1 MSHLKLKKM
10 DITGV
15 VAIISVFGVI
25 PLIIF
30 LVHRHRE
37 RKALIE
43 KGLDISLLVEEKK
56 CSTLSSLKYGVL
68 LIGLAIGILIGN
80 ILDAYTGLNEE
91 VSYFSMIF
99 LFGGLALLVFY
110 GLVKRQEE
118 NLE

>member
-1 MSHLKLKKM
+1 M

-25 PLIIF
+25 PLVVY

-43 KGLDISLLVEEKK
+43 KGMDISLLQGEKK
-56 CSTLSSLKYGVL
+56 CRTLDSLKYGVV

-80 ILDAYTGLNEE
+80 ILAANTNLNDE

-99 LFGGLALLVFY
+99 LFGGLALLIFY
-110 GLVKRQEE
+110 SLAKRHQEE
-118 NLE
+118 N

>member
-1 MSHLKLKKM
+1 M

>member
-1 MSHLKLKKM
+1 M
-10 DITGV
+10 DITAI
-15 VAIISVFGVI
+15 VAIISSFGIV

-30 LVHRHRE
+30 LVHRHKE

-43 KGLDISLLVEEKK
+43 KGMDMSLLVGDKK
-56 CSTLSSLKYGVL
+56 CSTLESLKYGVL
-68 LIGLAIGILIGN
+68 LIGLAIGILVGN

-110 GLVKRQEE
+110 GIAKKQEE
-118 NLE
+118 EK

>member
-1 MSHLKLKKM
+1 M

-15 VAIISVFGVI
+15 VAIISSFGIV

-43 KGLDISLLVEEKK
+43 KGL
-56 CSTLSSLKYGVL
+56 STELFVSATKDRTQESLKYGIL
-68 LIGLAIGILIGN
+68 AIGLAIGILIGN
-80 ILDAYTGLNEE
+80 MLDEYTRMSEE

-99 LFGGLALLVFY
+99 LFGGLALLTFY
-110 GLVKRQEE
+110 SLAKKDKE
-118 NLE
+118 

>member
-1 MSHLKLKKM
+1 M

-15 VAIISVFGVI
+15 VAIICSIGFI

-43 KGLDISLLVEEKK
+43 KGL
-56 CSTLSSLKYGVL
+56 STEVFASASKDRTLESLKYGIL
-68 LIGLAIGILIGN
+68 LVGLAIGILIGN
-80 ILDAYTGLNEE
+80 ILDEYTRMSEE

-99 LFGGLALLVFY
+99 LFGGLALLAFY
-110 GLVKRQEE
+110 GLAKKDKD
-118 NLE
+118 

>member
-1 MSHLKLKKM
+1 M

-25 PLIIF
+25 PLVVF

-43 KGLDISLLVEEKK
+43 KGMDISLLQSEKK
-56 CSTLSSLKYGVL
+56 CSTLESLKYGVL
-68 LIGLAIGILIGN
+68 LIGLAIGILVGN
-80 ILDAYTGLNEE
+80 ILEAYTHLNEE

-99 LFGGLALLVFY
+99 LFGGLALLTFY
-110 GLVKRQEE
+110 LLAKRHEE
-118 NLE
+118 NN

>member
-1 MSHLKLKKM
+1 M

-43 KGLDISLLVEEKK
+43 KGMDVNLLATEKK
-56 CSTLSSLKYGVL
+56 SNTLDSLKYGIL
-68 LIGLAIGILIGN
+68 LIGLAVGILIGN
-80 ILDAYTGLNEE
+80 ILDAYTRIDEE

-99 LFGGLALLVFY
+99 LFGGLALLIFY
-110 GLVKRQEE
+110 AIAKKQEE
-118 NLE
+118 QE